1 MIILPAID
9 LMGGKAVRL
18 RQGRKDDRTDY
29 FTDPTEPAVRF
40 AEAGARWLHVVDL
53 DGAFSGG
60 SQNLAQVKR
69 IVEAV
74 AGRMNIELGGGIRTL
89 EHIEGLLELGVARAI
104 LGTAI
109 LTDPELLPD
118 AVKKFGADKVVAGLD
133 ARGGKIAIRGWEDV
147 SEKKAIEVAKEVAD
161 SGAERIIFT
170 DIATDGM
177 MTGPNIQSLREM
189 AQISGLKVIASG
201 GVSRPEDVRA
211 VLELESAGVEGMI
224 IGRAL
229 YEGTIEL
236 GQALELAADKER

>member
-18 RQGRKDDRTDY
+18 RQGRKNEKTDY
-29 FTDPTEPAVRF
+29 FADPTEPAVKF
-40 AEAGARWLHVVDL
+40 AEAGASWLHVVDL

-69 IVEAV
+69 IVDAV
-74 AGRMNIELGGGIRTL
+74 DGRMNIELGGGIRTL
-89 EHIEGLLELGVARAI
+89 EHIEGILELGVARAI

-109 LTDPELLPD
+109 LTNPDLLPG
-118 AVKKFGADKVVAGLD
+118 AVKRFGAERVVAGLD
-133 ARGGKIAIRGWEDV
+133 ARDGLVAIRGWEDV
-147 SEKKAIEVAKEVAD
+147 SEKQALDVAKEVSD

-177 MTGPNIQSLREM
+177 MTGPNIKSLREM

-201 GVSRPEDVRA
+201 GVSRPEDVQE
-211 VLELESAGVEGMI
+211 VLELESDGVEGMI

-236 GQALELAADKER
+236 KEALAMVSNKER